1 MNPEFDAVTAPTATA
16 PSGRILIV
24 DDDPIVAGML
34 GVTLSAAGYEIVE
47 VNSGEDALA
56 LLAEP
61 NKGPLPDLVFLDVEM
76 WGGIEG
82 FEVCRRLKAD
92 PATRH
97 IPVIFLTAKSD
108 PAYEQL
114 GLSLGAV
121 DYIAKPI
128 SPPIVRARTRT
139 HLMLKAAADFLQD
152 RNTYLE
158 HEVEHR
164 TEEIRR
170 RTEELRIS
178 QEVTMV
184 ALASL
189 AETRDNETGNH
200 ILRTQHYVLALARH
214 LNGHARFSSA
224 LDDEFID
231 RLFKAAPLH
240 DIGKVGIPDRILLKP
255 GRLDAEEF
263 EIMKTHATLG
273 HDAIE
278 NAQRRV
284 GVSVPLLEVA
294 KEIALS
300 HHEKW
305 DGSGYPEGL
314 AGEAI
319 PLSARLMAVADVYD
333 ALVSRRAYKEPMSHE
348 QAAKIVVAG
357 RGQHFDPDITD
368 AFFALQAEFQMISK
382 RFDDADE
389 QLVELEVRAQRV
401 VIGEP
406 G

>member
-1 MNPEFDAVTAPTATA
+1 MDHSINTVATA
-16 PSGRILIV
+16 ARILIV
-24 DDDPIVAGML
+24 DDDPVVSGML
-34 GVTLSAAGYEIVE
+34 GVTLAGAGYDIVE
-47 VNSGEDALA
+47 ANSGEEALA
-56 LLAEP
+56 LLAKAAEADI
-61 NKGPLPDLVFLDVEM
+61 GPLPDIVFLDVEM
-76 WGGIEG
+76 WNGMDG
-82 FEVCRRLKAD
+82 FEVCRQLKAN

-97 IPVIFLTAKSD
+97 IPVIFLTGKSD

-121 DYIAKPI
+121 DYITKPI
-128 SPPIVRARTRT
+128 SPPIVKARVLT
-139 HLMLKAAADFLQD
+139 HLALKAAADFLQD
-152 RNTYLE
+152 RNVYLE
-158 HEVEHR
+158 REVERR
-164 TEEIRR
+164 TEEARH

-214 LNGHARFSSA
+214 LRGHARFSVA
-224 LDDEFID
+224 LSEEVVD

-255 GRLDAEEF
+255 GRLDADEF
-263 EIMKTHATLG
+263 EIMKTHTTLG
-273 HDAIE
+273 HNAIE
-278 NAQRRV
+278 NAQQRV

-300 HHEKW
+300 HQEKW

-333 ALVSRRAYKEPMSHE
+333 ALISRRVYKAPMSHE
-348 QAAKIVVAG
+348 QATEIIIAG
-357 RGQHFDPDITD
+357 RGRHFDPDISD
-368 AFFALQAEFQMISK
+368 AFVVLEQQFRTISI
-382 RFDDADE
+382 RFDDQDE
-389 QLVELEVRAQRV
+389 HLVELDTRAQRAA
-401 VIGEP
+401 IGAA